1 MGKEIST
8 LAELNQYEAI
18 NHKSQ
23 IRLWLHDVVDGV
35 VTPGLLTV
43 ENLIA
48 GVTLGLDDLYAAS
61 DHNHDS
67 DYADIAHN
75 HDSDYADIAHNH
87 DSDYADI
94 AHNHDG
100 DYVPY
105 NQGMGVMTASWV
117 GDGNATRT
125 INLSYGIGIQTL
137 LFMILMSWKNSST
150 YALRLWSNVLATGF
164 LYGITNAGC
173 AVDAAQWTFTGGDTS
188 IDIVAN
194 INQSSWY
201 YRLFMLGWRTT
212 S

>member
-117 GDGNATRT
+117 GNNTTPRT
-125 INLSYGIGIQTL
+125 INLNYDVAVTTPL
-137 LFMILMSWKNSST
+137 LIICASWQNAST
-150 YALRLWSNVLATGF
+150 YGLRLWFSPFSSGFFYVLSGS
-164 LYGITNAGC
+164 GC
-173 AVDAAQWTFTGGDTS
+173 AIDAAQWTYNGSSS
-188 IDIVAN
+188 IEVVQN
-194 INQSSWY
+194 INLSSWY